1 MAYKNEIVVKSIFN
15 VELWR
20 FAQNPINRIRLTAF
34 QRFSNFIKK
43 WKIIKKNEVRN
54 GTKNEPKMKLKLKKE
69 NKVKNETK
77 GNMKMKMIL
86 KAQILIIKDN
96 ELRKLENL
104 SSRVER

>member
-1 MAYKNEIVVKSIFN
+1 
-15 VELWR
+15 
-20 FAQNPINRIRLTAF
+20 
-34 QRFSNFIKK
+34 
-43 WKIIKKNEVRN
+43 
-54 GTKNEPKMKLKLKKE
+54 MKLKLKKE

>member
-20 FAQNPINRIRLTAF
+20 FAQNPTAF